1 MGGTPM
7 GLSLSSLGMSP
18 SGFTPGMGGLPI
30 AGFTPGSS
38 TGGGSTAAAMMMPS
52 MSDLGLS
59 SSSSSKRGGAGG
71 GDHERRRKMKVVL
84 RKIGGRSGGVCE
96 EGICRVSRRVGL
108 ANDVDA
114 EGEEARREREG
125 ERAISIAGRDVLID
139 VDMKGNRARGVVVAG
154 MGGVGQEEMEKAG
167 KVLEGLL
174 IDGGEGDL
182 EAFGRELGRIASLDR
197 VGERGVSAFE
207 AVSGVGKS
215 LKRLHERECEGEDD
229 ERRVLR
235 KRSGRPWMHSR
246 GRIGLGVDY
255 WTTAPSK
262 DDNAMDLDHQQ
273 RPEDAKEDPAD
284 FLTLHITAETC
295 PAGMYPPVRISSN
308 WLPEDLPSFNNN
320 KADSSNEPQDADF
333 QIPWQDPPPTYTT
346 PPEDEQTS
354 ANETQQQQN
363 SKLPDIRFLAKLEP
377 PLVLPLQTA
386 SQILAEMGGEGV
398 QGMFREWHLL
408 LADEAGITSGGEG
421 AAAQVLGGCAIVA
434 GKEGQDVKH
443 AYKLDF
449 TKPEWG
455 YRLSEVP
462 FAHPRQVVGILP
474 VLRQWGVFGGMVRSL
489 LARNDVDVKVEG
501 RNAQKEVKQ
510 DDLLSSLLTPPS
522 SQPEEHERA
531 EEKIG
536 GGEGGVVR
544 ICVEVSTS
552 PEPTLSISL
561 PLSDERQ
568 TGGGAGKMG
577 RVVLS
582 VGRNADVRCSLVE
595 GFGDDDEAGDG
606 VKGVRE
612 RMARALEV
620 CDGDLGV
627 WGERDMPLSISQ
639 SLEYRPRL
647 AR

>member
-1 MGGTPM
+1 M

-52 MSDLGLS
+52 MSDLGL

-139 VDMKGNRARGVVVAG
+139 VDMKGNMAQGVVVAG
-154 MGGVGQEEMEKAG
+154 MGGVGQEEMERAG
-167 KVLEGLL
+167 RVLEGLL
-174 IDGGEGDL
+174 IDCGEGDL
-182 EAFGRELGRIASLDR
+182 EGFGRELGRIASLDR

-255 WTTAPSK
+255 WTTAPPK
-262 DDNAMDLDHQQ
+262 DDSAMDLDHQQ
-273 RPEDAKEDPAD
+273 QRVEEKEDPAD

-320 KADSSNEPQDADF
+320 NKADSSNEPQDAEF
-333 QIPWQDPPPTYTT
+333 QIPWQDPAPTYTT

-354 ANETQQQQN
+354 ANDTQQQQN

-377 PLVLPLQTA
+377 ALILPLQAA

-421 AAAQVLGGCAIVA
+421 AVAQVLGGNALVS
-434 GKEGQDVKH
+434 GKDGEDVKH
-443 AYKLDF
+443 NYKLVF

-474 VLRQWGVFGGMVRSL
+474 VLRQWGIFGGMVRSL
-489 LARNDVDVKVEG
+489 LARSDVDVNVKGEGKVG
-501 RNAQKEVKQ
+501 KQKEQ
-510 DDLLSSLLTPPS
+510 DDLLRSLLTPPS
-522 SQPEEHERA
+522 SQPEVGKV
-531 EEKIG
+531 EEE
-536 GGEGGVVR
+536 GEGQGNSVR

-561 PLSDERQ
+561 PLDERQ
-568 TGGGAGKMG
+568 EGGGGGKMG

-595 GFGDDDEAGDG
+595 GFGDAGDDDG
-606 VKGVRE
+606 DGGKRVRE
-612 RMARALEV
+612 RVARALEV

-627 WGERDMPLSISQ
+627 WGEWVRGGGWRRGKKSGGEEVQMGK
-639 SLEYRPRL
+639 E
-647 AR
+647 A